1 MNENAKKKKWGMSM
15 PHPIVMLF
23 MIALIMAALT
33 YIVPAGT
40 YERYEDP
47 EMDRVL
53 VDPDSYQSAERNPAT
68 PLSFLMA
75 FPTGMQETADIIFFI
90 FIVGG
95 AFNIITATG
104 AIEAVIAKS
113 ALATRG
119 KRSSALVIPFVM
131 FVFSLGGMSFGMA
144 EETIVFVPIGVALA
158 RAMGYDA
165 MVGMSM
171 VVLGA
176 ACGFCSGAIN
186 PFTVGVAQGI
196 AELPLFSG
204 LGLRIA
210 VLVVMLLAT
219 SLYILRYGSRVKADL
234 RNSYIY
240 DVELLEREN
249 GYDLENVPKLNGRMK
264 LTLLVVVAGFTLII
278 YNVLNNGW
286 YISELA
292 ATFLG
297 MGILGGFIGGLSLDK
312 VTKAFLEGA
321 RDMTTTA
328 LLVGVA
334 RVMLVVMSQGVILD
348 TIVHGLSSTI
358 AALPKSITVLGMYVV
373 QLLLNFFLP
382 SGSGQA
388 AATMPIMVPLS
399 DVLEIKRQVAVLA
412 FQFGDGFTNSIY
424 PNGAILMANLGLAK
438 ISYNKWF
445 KFMGPLMAIWITI
458 GAAFL
463 IFGTV
468 TNYGPF

>member
-1 MNENAKKKKWGMSM
+1 MNENTQKKKWALKM

-23 MIALIMAALT
+23 MIALIMAVMT
-33 YIVPAGT
+33 YIIPAGT
-40 YERYEDP
+40 YQRYEDP
-47 EMDRVL
+47 EIERVI
-53 VDPDSYQSAERNPAT
+53 VDPESYQSAERNPAT

-75 FPTGMQETADIIFFI
+75 FPIGMQETADIIFFI

-119 KRSSALVIPFVM
+119 RKSSALVIPFVM
-131 FVFSLGGMSFGMA
+131 LIFALGGMSFGMA

-176 ACGFCSGAIN
+176 ACGFCSAAIN

-210 VLVVMLLAT
+210 VLVVMLTAT
-219 SLYILRYGSRVKADL
+219 ALYILRYGSRVKRDL

-240 DVELLEREN
+240 DVELHEREN
-249 GYDLENVPKLNGRMK
+249 GYDLEDAPK
-264 LTLLVVVAGFTLII
+264 LTLRTRLALLVVLAGFILIV

-297 MGILGGFIGGLSLDK
+297 MGIIGGFVGGLSLEQL
-312 VTKAFLEGA
+312 TKAFLDGA

-334 RVMLVVMSQGVILD
+334 RVMLVVMSEGVILD
-348 TIVHGLSSTI
+348 TIIHSLSSAI
-358 AALPKSITVLGMYVV
+358 ASLPKEITVLGMYVV
-373 QLLLNFFLP
+373 QLVLNFFLP

-445 KFMGPLMAIWITI
+445 KFMGPLMGIWIAI

-463 IFGTV
+463 IFATLTG
-468 TNYGPF
+468 YGPF